1 MAPAQRVASL
11 FSAVTSAMQPAR
23 FPLALLAV
31 LFISALAPLVDL
43 AGGSNFGPRGFSAG
57 ALTESEQALDEQRA
71 RSAARRFAGPCPTE
85 HPERQIL
92 NREIRTAQVGG
103 RHPGAQ
109 RRVVGWIDRHAG
121 SLACEAERRS
131 RWRAPEL
138 RTSRGRAI
146 RRPVR

>member
-43 AGGSNFGPRGFSAG
+43 AGGSKFGPRGFSAG

-71 RSAARRFAGPCPTE
+71 RSAARRFAGPEVAELESIP
-85 HPERQIL
+85 
-92 NREIRTAQVGG
+92 
-103 RHPGAQ
+103 
-109 RRVVGWIDRHAG
+109 AG
-121 SLACEAERRS
+121 SEGL
-131 RWRAPEL
+131 APEPSL
-138 RTSRGRAI
+138 SQLAGAVRQAASSAKPAGKAVRQAALVTCSRTTRSATSRASGE
-146 RRPVR
+146 